1 MYIKIQIISILVSFI
16 YGMFIYILMRF
27 NNMFKGI
34 IKDLLFIYDMVIL
47 YIIIIYKINQGIFH
61 IYFFISLTLGY
72 LGMSKCV
79 KFIINYVKS
88 IKNYF
93 IKWYTIINNRV
104 GSYMKKKGLKRAKRR
119 LVSLIVVFLVALV
132 VVSFGMF
139 KVWLQIIDN
148 NNTIE
153 SLSKEYND
161 LLVQEEQLK
170 SDVNKLQDPDYV
182 ARYAREKYLYTKD
195 GELIIRIP
203 KSE

>member
-1 MYIKIQIISILVSFI
+1 
-16 YGMFIYILMRF
+16 
-27 NNMFKGI
+27 
-34 IKDLLFIYDMVIL
+34 
-47 YIIIIYKINQGIFH
+47 
-61 IYFFISLTLGY
+61 
-72 LGMSKCV
+72 
-79 KFIINYVKS
+79 
-88 IKNYF
+88 
-93 IKWYTIINNRV
+93 
-104 GSYMKKKGLKRAKRR
+104 MKKKGLKRAKRR
-119 LVSLIVVFLVALV
+119 LVSLILVFLIILV

-153 SLSKEYND
+153 LLSKQYND

>member
-1 MYIKIQIISILVSFI
+1 
-16 YGMFIYILMRF
+16 
-27 NNMFKGI
+27 
-34 IKDLLFIYDMVIL
+34 
-47 YIIIIYKINQGIFH
+47 
-61 IYFFISLTLGY
+61 
-72 LGMSKCV
+72 
-79 KFIINYVKS
+79 
-88 IKNYF
+88 
-93 IKWYTIINNRV
+93 
-104 GSYMKKKGLKRAKRR
+104 MKKKGLRRAKQR
-119 LVSLIVVFLVALV
+119 LISLILVFLIVLI

-153 SLSKEYND
+153 VLSKQYND